1 MATMRIERAKVGWRV
16 WLGWMLACAASAAV
30 ALTVTGAMV
39 RAGSPNAAVVWA
51 VFGLVIGASLGIT
64 QWLVLRR
71 QIPRA
76 YMWLLASA
84 VGGAVAGILG
94 FAMGGPAGGPVGGS
108 VIGAALGIMQWLVL
122 RRLIS
127 RAYVWVLASIVGF
140 ALGLSA
146 GEAVG
151 FAIGGAVGWLVGG
164 ITMGVVVG
172 AITGAALVWL
182 LQQPVP
188 ER

>member
-94 FAMGGPAGGPVGGS
+94 FAMGGPAGGPLGGA
-108 VIGAALGIMQWLVL
+108 VIGAIPGFLKGRFNTNEIVVTMMLNSIAFWLIAYMIKEGGPFMGGGGEGEGFKLAQSVIPPMVLGGTFTIPM
-122 RRLIS
+122 
-127 RAYVWVLASIVGF
+127 
-140 ALGLSA
+140 ALGL
-146 GEAVG
+146 
-151 FAIGGAVGWLVGG
+151 
-164 ITMGVVVG
+164 
-172 AITGAALVWL
+172 AALL
-182 LQQPVP
+182 
-188 ER
+188 

>member
-1 MATMRIERAKVGWRV
+1 VTAMKLQSALPGWRIWIQWV
-16 WLGWMLACAASAAV
+16 LASAVACAV
-30 ALTVTGAMV
+30 ALTVTGAMI
-39 RAGSPNAAVVWA
+39 RAGSLNAAVVWA

-71 QIPRA
+71 QIPQA

-94 FAMGGPAGGPVGGS
+94 FAMGGPAGGPLGGA
-108 VIGAALGIMQWLVL
+108 VIGASLGIPQWLVL
-122 RRLIS
+122 RHRVS
-127 RAYVWVLASIVGF
+127 QAYVWVLASIVGF

-151 FAIGGAVGWLVGG
+151 FAVGGTVGWPVGG
-164 ITMGVVVG
+164 TIHGIVVG

-182 LQQPVP
+182 LRQPVP

>member
-1 MATMRIERAKVGWRV
+1 MPTIMTEPTRVGWRI
-16 WLGWMLACAASAAV
+16 WLGWVLASTAGAAM
-30 ALTVTGAMV
+30 ALTVTGAVV
-39 RAGSPNAAVVWA
+39 RAGSLNAVVVWA

-71 QIPRA
+71 QIPQA

-94 FAMGGPAGGPVGGS
+94 FAMGEAVGGPFGGS
-108 VIGAALGIMQWLVL
+108 VIGASLGIPQWLVL
-122 RRLIS
+122 RHRVS
-127 RAYVWVLASIVGF
+127 QAYVWVLISIVGF

-151 FAIGGAVGWLVGG
+151 FAVGGAVGWPVGG
-164 ITMGVVVG
+164 TIHGIVVG
-172 AITGAALVWL
+172 AITGGALVWL
-182 LQQPVP
+182 LRQPVP
-188 ER
+188 EK

>member
-1 MATMRIERAKVGWRV
+1 MPTIMTEPTRVGWRI
-16 WLGWMLACAASAAV
+16 WLGWMLACVASAAV

-39 RAGSPNAAVVWA
+39 SAGRLNAAVVWA

-71 QIPRA
+71 QIPQA
-76 YMWLLASA
+76 HMWVLASA
-84 VGGAVAGILG
+84 MGGIAVGVLG
-94 FAMGGPAGGPVGGS
+94 FVMGEAVGGPVGGS

-140 ALGLSA
+140 ALGLTA

-151 FAIGGAVGWLVGG
+151 FTAGGAVGWLVGG
-164 ITMGVVVG
+164 TMLGVVVG
-172 AITGAALVWL
+172 AITGGALVWL
-182 LQQPVP
+182 LRQPVP

>member
-39 RAGSPNAAVVWA
+39 RAGSLSAAVVWA

-71 QIPRA
+71 QIPRP
-76 YMWLLASA
+76 YLWVLASVA
-84 VGGAVAGILG
+84 GGAVAGVLG
-94 FAMGGPAGGPVGGS
+94 FSLGGPVGGPLGGA

-122 RRLIS
+122 RRLVS
-127 RAYVWVLASIVGF
+127 RAYAWVLASIAGF

-151 FAIGGAVGWLVGG
+151 FAVGGAVGWPVGG
-164 ITMGVVVG
+164 AIHGVVVG
-172 AITGAALVWL
+172 AITGAVLVWL
-182 LQQPVP
+182 FRRPVP